1 MKRRFG
7 FWGKIMV
14 VGVTLLLWG
23 FPVCADDF
31 TGSSSGIFVNPTG
44 PSGMVTTGVNSNFF
58 TWGEPLISGT
68 NPNSLEF
75 TGNNFSGFFETTEF
89 KFGILN
95 YFNGTIE
102 NGSQENTVNLETR
115 LDFTVPTVF
124 NKSFTFTFQLI
135 NTLNTG
141 TPDENADSVMLN
153 NAFDATQFFT
163 IGVTDYTLQFTRFG
177 NIGSGGFIT
186 TVDQFH
192 VYEGETASA
201 DLFGKITAQPH
212 GVFEP
217 SSLFLLGA
225 GLLGLAGL
233 RRKNRVL

>member
-7 FWGKIMV
+7 FWGKIVV

-23 FPVCADDF
+23 LPVCADDF
-31 TGSSSGIFVNPTG
+31 TGSSTGVFLNPTG
-44 PSGMVTTGVNSNFF
+44 PGGMVTTGTGTNVF
-58 TWGEPLISGT
+58 TWGDQNGFGT
-68 NPNSLEF
+68 GPCSLSF
-75 TGNNFSGFFETTEF
+75 TGNAFSGSFETTEF
-89 KFGILN
+89 KFGKLN
-95 YFNGTIE
+95 YFNGTITAGTE
-102 NGSQENTVNLETR
+102 ADTVDLKTTLN
-115 LDFTVPTVF
+115 FTVPSVF
-124 NKSFTFTFQLI
+124 DKSFTFTFQLI
-135 NTLNTG
+135 NTPNTDD
-141 TPDENADSVMLN
+141 PVASADYVMLN

-192 VYEGETASA
+192 VFENQSANA
-201 DLFGKITAQPH
+201 DLFGVITAHPH